1 MSEQAAMLKTGP
13 AGMSVD
19 LMRGLLALM
28 VLASHVIESA
38 RLIITD
44 TSVPPWLAAAFE
56 NGGFWVNGFFVLSG
70 FCIHQAILS
79 LRRKG
84 GKFGSPYFLARV
96 TRLYPL
102 YLSAL
107 LLGITVSGWP
117 GLRDF
122 LSHLLMLQGITG
134 VMPVIKPAWSL
145 TYEAAYYAAW
155 PLTLACCRWQ
165 PGRAFAV
172 SIIGTWLL
180 GGALFV
186 AWKRFLGGDVHSSAL
201 PMALIAAQFPL
212 WLGGALLAQC
222 WEAWIPRA
230 RPWLLPASL
239 IWIIGAYAAHVWLLG
254 RHVPVSV
261 LVLLGWLVLPGWL
274 GLVLG
279 STCWPGLL
287 ALKPVAGWLG
297 MLSYPL
303 YILHQPLLDAVVAAV
318 HVGGIRLGFAEA
330 CFILGGFVMAC
341 MVIAGV
347 PLEAWFL
354 KWRAGF
360 LKKRRKIVLG
370 QGPCCMAH
378 EN

>member
-1 MSEQAAMLKTGP
+1 MLKTGP
-13 AGMSVD
+13 AGTVVD

-44 TSVPPWLAAAFE
+44 ASVPPWLEAVFE

-70 FCIHQAILS
+70 FCIHQAIIS

-84 GKFGSPYFLARV
+84 GNFGSPYFLARV

-102 YLSAL
+102 YLVAL
-107 LLGITVSGWP
+107 MLGIMVSGWP
-117 GLRDF
+117 GFSRF
-122 LSHLLMLQGITG
+122 LSHLLMMQGITG
-134 VMPVIKPAWSL
+134 VVPVIKPAWSL
-145 TYEAAYYAAW
+145 TYEVVYYVAW
-155 PLTLACCRWQ
+155 PLVLAGCCWR
-165 PGRAFAV
+165 PGRAFVV
-172 SIIGTWLL
+172 SLVGTLL
-180 GGALFV
+180 LAGALFV
-186 AWKRFLGGDVHSSAL
+186 AWKRFFWGDVHAPAL

-222 WEAWIPRA
+222 WEAWSPRA
-230 RPWLLPASL
+230 SPWLLPVSVF
-239 IWIIGAYAAHVWLLG
+239 WIIGAYVAHIWLLG
-254 RHVPVSV
+254 RHMPVSV

-279 STCWPGLL
+279 STHWPGLL

-318 HVGGIRLGFAEA
+318 HARGMRLGFAES
-330 CFILGGFVMAC
+330 CVTLGGFVMAC
-341 MVIAGV
+341 MVVAGV
-347 PLEAWFL
+347 PLETWFL
-354 KWRAGF
+354 TWRAG
-360 LKKRRKIVLG
+360 LLKRRCKTVPG
-370 QGPCCMAH
+370 HGTPCMAH
-378 EN
+378 EH